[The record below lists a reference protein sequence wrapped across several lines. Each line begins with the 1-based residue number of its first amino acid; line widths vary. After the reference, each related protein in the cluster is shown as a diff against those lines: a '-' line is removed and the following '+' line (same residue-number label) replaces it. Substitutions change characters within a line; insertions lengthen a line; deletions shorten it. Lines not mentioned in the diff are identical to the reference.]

1 MEFMKN
7 SVIIKVARGRGVF
20 PVLTAGLL
28 FAFLPAVHAQQSL
41 PLDDKARY
49 ERSLEQKADETV
61 LKLLGPNQAKIAV
74 QAFMD
79 FTRTE
84 KVYVILGTASDADKS
99 KMFKWQTA
107 STEGQPF
114 NEYLLPGFPSMDGA
128 ANTQQNQTYQKQVI
142 FPASFITKLLVSVI
156 ISRELGENEI
166 QAVRSVVSEV
176 LGLDEKRGDEL
187 TIVKAAFAP
196 FWKTIWY
203 TPDAVNLV
211 FKYGILT
218 IMGIISMI
226 VVAVGFLKLAG
237 AMNTMA
243 KAQQSHQITMDMG
256 KGAQGG
262 APALGLPSTDALEFG
277 GPEKKESQGGEEA
290 ESQEI
295 VFNVRPDQV
304 DFLVNLMSGEDP
316 ANVALVAGHL
326 ESGVRSEFLRKLPSD
341 LSSEVISSM
350 ASVRFVET
358 EVITTIKEELEKRLS
373 GTFGGVAK
381 VIESL
386 DKVNLRTKKEMLEK
400 LEMRHPDIAKNV
412 RSKIF
417 LAEDLLKFSERELS
431 LLASAVKLD
440 DWAYALWDLSP
451 EFKERLHNQLTDKTW
466 QILEQTMKYSA
477 PSREKTDQA
486 IELIVGAALTLIK
499 EGKAANPL
507 EAPAEQTGEAAV
519 VPTRNGA
526 ARTYIIGGAAAE

>member
-1 MEFMKN
+1 MKRLF
-7 SVIIKVARGRGVF
+7 VPFAVR
-20 PVLTAGLL
+20 GLL
-28 FAFLPAVHAQQSL
+28 FTFIVLTSYFCFLNSVLHAQTL

-49 ERSLEQKADETV
+49 EHSLERKADEV
-61 LKLLGPNQAKIAV
+61 VIKLLGPNQAKVVV

-84 KVYVILGTASDADKS
+84 KVDIISGTAGGPDKE
-99 KMFKWQTA
+99 FKWQSA

-114 NEYLLPGFPSMDGA
+114 NEYLLPGFPSMEGA
-128 ANTQQNQTYQKQVI
+128 NAPKNQSYQRQEI
-142 FPASFITKLLVSVI
+142 FPASFIKRLLIHI
-156 ISRELGENEI
+156 IINRDLSENEV
-166 QAVRSVVSEV
+166 QAVRNVVSEV
-176 LGLDEKRGDEL
+176 LDLDEKRGDEL
-187 TIVKAAFAP
+187 TVVKASFAP

-203 TPDAVNLV
+203 TPDAMSMV

-218 IMGIISMI
+218 IMGIISMV
-226 VVAVGFLKLAG
+226 VVAVGFLKLAA

-243 KAQQSHQITMDMG
+243 KTQQSHQITMDLG

-262 APALGLPSTDALEFG
+262 GAALGGLSSMDALELG
-277 GPEKKESQGGEEA
+277 GPEKKEAQGGEEA

-295 VFNVRPDQV
+295 VFNIRLDQV

-350 ASVRFVET
+350 ASVRFVES

-373 GTFGGVAK
+373 GAFGGVAK
-381 VIESL
+381 VLESL
-386 DKVNLRTKKEMLEK
+386 DKVNLRTKKEMLGK
-400 LEMRHPDIAKNV
+400 LEMRHPDIAKSV
-412 RSKIF
+412 RSKVF

-431 LLASAVKLD
+431 LLASVVKLD
-440 DWAYALWDLSP
+440 DWAYALWDLPS
-451 EFKERLHNQLTDKTW
+451 EFKEKLHNQLADKTW
-466 QILEQTMKYSA
+466 QILEQTMKYGA

-486 IELIVGAALTLIK
+486 IELIVGAALALIK
-499 EGKAANPL
+499 EGKAVNPL
-507 EAPAEQTGEAAV
+507 EAPAEQPGGNAVVTAQQSGKAAV
-519 VPTRNGA
+519 KGA
-526 ARTYIIGGAAAE
+526 